1 MNKRYVTSLAA
12 WVLGALAVRIN
23 VAGFNPIGIGVF
35 SAIMASSL
43 VKFPAFIIMGVSIFT
58 CWSFL
63 TGAKYIMV
71 MAAIAVIMAI
81 AGDKRE
87 RVNEVAGALTGAIL
101 YGAMELTDI
110 FMSGVKNPDYLGL
123 SLVTLLT
130 FSISIVMSRIIEA
143 SMMSGKKL
151 NRGGRKNPQKGLE
164 NIYEEKIKMIASSFE
179 RMSKSIKK
187 VSDTMAVNC
196 ISTPEEIV
204 TGNMNVVK
212 ATVLPEDNE
221 SVVKSSQ
228 LELVNNIWKGRMME
242 SRDAIALQLS
252 EMSQILKDC
261 TTSSYVFVN
270 MGEQREKYLKLKLKN
285 MGIVLRKIVVLNNR
299 RGINE
304 VNITLKAGRGKYI
317 TTKQLETAISDCF
330 GKKYRLSKN
339 VGNVV
344 KKEYYTYNL
353 VEAPN
358 FFVLHGTAKCGRN
371 GESISGDN
379 FTCMEL
385 QSGQT
390 LLSVSDGMGHGLRAY
405 KESEMVLS
413 LLEELMEGGFTEEAS
428 LRLINSVFMVDG
440 DDVNPASLDMGIID
454 LYSGVCDFMKI
465 GASTTFVKRGGW
477 IEAIKANSMPI
488 GTENVVDME
497 TASKKLY
504 DGDFVI
510 MVSDGVIDA
519 IDMEDKERFMSN
531 ILMDIH
537 STNPQEMAKNI
548 LDRVIEE
555 ADGKRNDDMLVM
567 VAGVWDKCA

>member
-1 MNKRYVTSLAA
+1 MNKRYVTSLAS
-12 WVLGALAVRIN
+12 WVLGALAVRVS
-23 VAGFNPIGIGVF
+23 VAGFNPIGMGVF

-43 VKFPAFIIMGVSIFT
+43 VKLPAFIIMGVSIFMF
-58 CWSFL
+58 WGFL

-71 MAAIAVIMAI
+71 MAAIGAVMAI
-81 AGDKRE
+81 ARDKRE
-87 RVNEVAGALTGAIL
+87 RVNEVAGALAGALL
-101 YGAMELTDI
+101 YGAMEITDI
-110 FMSGVKNPDYLGL
+110 LMSETVKPDYVGL
-123 SLVTLLT
+123 TLMILLT
-130 FSISIVMSRIIEA
+130 FSVSIVMSRIIEA
-143 SMMSGKKL
+143 IMISGKKL
-151 NRGGRKNPQKGLE
+151 NSGGSKNIHKGME

-179 RMSKSIKK
+179 RMSKSIKSMSEK
-187 VSDTMAVNC
+187 SAVNC
-196 ISTPEEIV
+196 ISMPAISLTDTDSI
-204 TGNMNVVK
+204 
-212 ATVLPEDNE
+212 ADDAD
-221 SVVKSSQ
+221 SIVKSAQ
-228 LELVNNIWKGRMME
+228 IELVNDIWKGRMME

-252 EMSQILKDC
+252 EMSKILKDC

-270 MGEQREKYLKLKLKN
+270 MGEQRERYLRLKLKN
-285 MGIVLRKIVVLNNR
+285 MGIVLKKIVVLNNR

-304 VNITLKAGRGKYI
+304 VNITIKAARGKYV
-317 TTKQLETAISDCF
+317 TLRQLEAAISDCF
-330 GKKYRLSKN
+330 GKKYKMSRDM
-339 VGNVV
+339 GNTI
-344 KKEYYTYNL
+344 KKEYCTYNL
-353 VEAPN
+353 IEAPN
-358 FFVLHGTAKCGRN
+358 YFVLHGTAKCGRN

-379 FTCMEL
+379 FTCLEL
-385 QSGQT
+385 MSGQT
-390 LLSVSDGMGHGLRAY
+390 LLSVSDGMGHGLKAY
-405 KESEMVLS
+405 RESEMVLS

-440 DDVNPASLDMGIID
+440 DDISPATLDMGIID

-488 GTENVVDME
+488 GTENIVDME

-519 IDMEDKERFMSN
+519 IDMEDKDRYMSD

-555 ADGKRNDDMLVM
+555 ADGRKNDDMLVM

>member
-1 MNKRYVTSLAA
+1 MNKRYVTSVLS
-12 WVLGALAVRIN
+12 WVLGAFAVRVS
-23 VAGFNPIGIGVF
+23 VAGYNPIGMGVF

-43 VKFPAFIIMGVSIFT
+43 VKLPAFIVMGVSIFMF
-58 CWSFL
+58 WGFL

-71 MAAIAVIMAI
+71 MAAIGAIMAI
-81 AGDKRE
+81 ARDKRE
-87 RVNEVAGALTGAIL
+87 RVNEVAGALTGALL
-101 YGAMELTDI
+101 YGAMEITDI
-110 FMSGVKNPDYLGL
+110 LMSKIQSPDYMGL
-123 SLVTLLT
+123 SLVILLT
-130 FSISIVMSRIIEA
+130 FSVSIVISRIIEA
-143 SMMSGKKL
+143 IMISGKKL
-151 NRGGRKNPQKGLE
+151 NNGGSKNHHKGME
-164 NIYEEKIKMIASSFE
+164 NLYEEKIKMIASSFE
-179 RMSKSIKK
+179 RMSKSIKSM
-187 VSDTMAVNC
+187 SDNVAVNC
-196 ISTPEEIV
+196 ISMPDLAV
-204 TGNMNVVK
+204 SMSDNM
-212 ATVLPEDNE
+212 
-221 SVVKSSQ
+221 VKSTQ
-228 LELVNNIWKGRMME
+228 LELVNDIWKGRMME

-252 EMSQILKDC
+252 EMSKILKDC

-270 MGEQREKYLKLKLKN
+270 MGEQRERYLRLKLKN
-285 MGIVLRKIVVLNNR
+285 MGIVLKKIVILNNR

-304 VNITLKAGRGKYI
+304 VNITIKAARGKYV
-317 TTKQLETAISDCF
+317 TSKQLESAISDCF
-330 GKKYRLSKN
+330 GKKYKMSRA
-339 VGNVV
+339 VGNTI
-344 KKEYYTYNL
+344 KKEYFTYNL
-353 VEAPN
+353 IEAPN
-358 FFVLHGTAKCGRN
+358 YFVLHGTAKCGRN

-379 FTCMEL
+379 FTCLEL

-390 LLSVSDGMGHGLRAY
+390 LLSVSDGMGHGLKAY

-440 DDVNPASLDMGIID
+440 DDISPASLDMGIID

-519 IDMEDKERFMSN
+519 IDMEDKERYMSD
-531 ILMDIH
+531 ILLDIH

-555 ADGKRNDDMLVM
+555 AAGRKNDDMLVM

>member
-1 MNKRYVTSLAA
+1 MNKRYVTSLAS
-12 WVLGALAVRIN
+12 WVLGALAVRVS
-23 VAGFNPIGIGVF
+23 VAGFNPIGMGVF

-43 VKFPAFIIMGVSIFT
+43 VKLPAFIIMGVSIFMF
-58 CWSFL
+58 WGFL

-71 MAAIAVIMAI
+71 MAAIGAVMAI
-81 AGDKRE
+81 ARDKRE
-87 RVNEVAGALTGAIL
+87 RVNEVAGALAGALL
-101 YGAMELTDI
+101 YGAMEITDI
-110 FMSGVKNPDYLGL
+110 LMSETVKPDYVGL
-123 SLVTLLT
+123 SLMILLT
-130 FSISIVMSRIIEA
+130 FSVSIVMSRIIEA
-143 SMMSGKKL
+143 IMISGKKL
-151 NRGGRKNPQKGLE
+151 NSGGSKNLHKGME

-179 RMSKSIKK
+179 RMSKSIKNM
-187 VSDTMAVNC
+187 SDKSSVNC
-196 ISTPEEIV
+196 ISVPAMSLGDTDGIAH
-204 TGNMNVVK
+204 NADDM
-212 ATVLPEDNE
+212 
-221 SVVKSSQ
+221 VKSAQ
-228 LELVNNIWKGRMME
+228 LELVNDIWKGRMME

-252 EMSQILKDC
+252 EMSKILKDC

-270 MGEQREKYLKLKLKN
+270 MGEQRERYLRLKLKN
-285 MGIVLRKIVVLNNR
+285 MGIVLKKIVVLNNR

-304 VNITLKAGRGKYI
+304 VNITIKAARGKYV
-317 TTKQLETAISDCF
+317 TSRQLEVAISDCF
-330 GKKYRLSKN
+330 GKKYKMSRDM
-339 VGNVV
+339 GNTI
-344 KKEYYTYNL
+344 KKEYCTYNL
-353 VEAPN
+353 IEAPN
-358 FFVLHGTAKCGRN
+358 YFVLHGTAKCGRN

-379 FTCMEL
+379 FTCLEL
-385 QSGQT
+385 MSGQT
-390 LLSVSDGMGHGLRAY
+390 LLSVSDGMGHGLKAY
-405 KESEMVLS
+405 RESEMVLS

-440 DDVNPASLDMGIID
+440 DDISPATLDMGIID

-488 GTENVVDME
+488 GTENMVDME

-519 IDMEDKERFMSN
+519 IDMEDKDRYMSD

-555 ADGKRNDDMLVM
+555 ADGRKNDDMLVM

>member
-1 MNKRYVTSLAA
+1 MNKRYVTSLAS
-12 WVLGALAVRIN
+12 WVLGALAVRVS
-23 VAGFNPIGIGVF
+23 VAGFNPIGMGVF

-43 VKFPAFIIMGVSIFT
+43 VKLPAFIIMGVSIFMF
-58 CWSFL
+58 WGFL

-71 MAAIAVIMAI
+71 MAAIGAVMAI
-81 AGDKRE
+81 ARDKRE
-87 RVNEVAGALTGAIL
+87 RVNEVAGALAGALL
-101 YGAMELTDI
+101 YGAMEITDI
-110 FMSGVKNPDYLGL
+110 LMSETVKPDYVGL
-123 SLVTLLT
+123 TLMILLT
-130 FSISIVMSRIIEA
+130 FSVSIVMSRIIEA
-143 SMMSGKKL
+143 IMISGKKL
-151 NRGGRKNPQKGLE
+151 NSGGSKNIHKGME

-179 RMSKSIKK
+179 RMSKSIKSMSEK
-187 VSDTMAVNC
+187 SAVNC
-196 ISTPEEIV
+196 ISMPAISLTDTDSI
-204 TGNMNVVK
+204 
-212 ATVLPEDNE
+212 ADDAD
-221 SVVKSSQ
+221 SIVKSAQ
-228 LELVNNIWKGRMME
+228 IELVNDIWKGRMME

-252 EMSQILKDC
+252 EMSKILKDC

-270 MGEQREKYLKLKLKN
+270 MGEQRERYLRLKLKN
-285 MGIVLRKIVVLNNR
+285 MGIVLKKIVVLNNR

-304 VNITLKAGRGKYI
+304 VNITIKAARGKYV
-317 TTKQLETAISDCF
+317 TLRQLEASISDCF
-330 GKKYRLSKN
+330 GKKYKMSRDM
-339 VGNVV
+339 GNTI
-344 KKEYYTYNL
+344 KKEYCTYNL
-353 VEAPN
+353 IEAPN
-358 FFVLHGTAKCGRN
+358 YFVLHGTAKCGRN

-379 FTCMEL
+379 FTCLEL
-385 QSGQT
+385 MSGQT
-390 LLSVSDGMGHGLRAY
+390 LLSVSDGMGHGLKAY
-405 KESEMVLS
+405 RESEMVLS

-440 DDVNPASLDMGIID
+440 DDISPATLDMGIID

-488 GTENVVDME
+488 GTENIVDME

-519 IDMEDKERFMSN
+519 IDMEDKDRYMSD

-555 ADGKRNDDMLVM
+555 ADGRKNDDMLVM

>member
-1 MNKRYVTSLAA
+1 MNKRYVTSLAS
-12 WVLGALAVRIN
+12 WVLGALAVKVS
-23 VAGFNPIGIGVF
+23 VAGFNPIGMGVF

-43 VKFPAFIIMGVSIFT
+43 VKLPAFIIMGVSIFT
-58 CWSFL
+58 FWSFL

-71 MAAIAVIMAI
+71 MAAIGAVMAI
-81 AGDKRE
+81 AKDKRE
-87 RVNEVAGALTGAIL
+87 RVNEVAGALTGALL
-101 YGAMELTDI
+101 YGAMETVDVL
-110 FMSGVKNPDYLGL
+110 MSKTEKPDYIGL
-123 SLVTLLT
+123 SLVILLT

-143 SMMSGKKL
+143 VMISGKKL
-151 NRGGRKNPQKGLE
+151 GNGGTKNLNKGME

-179 RMSKSIKK
+179 RMSKSIKN
-187 VSDTMAVNC
+187 VSDSMGVNC
-196 ISTPEEIV
+196 ISMPAAAVSDTD
-204 TGNMNVVK
+204 NMVK
-212 ATVLPEDNE
+212 AA
-221 SVVKSSQ
+221 Q
-228 LELVNNIWKGRMME
+228 LELVNDIWKGRMME

-252 EMSQILKDC
+252 EMSKILKDC

-270 MGEQREKYLKLKLKN
+270 MGEQRERYLRLKLKN
-285 MGIVLRKIVVLNNR
+285 MGIVLKKIVVLNNR

-304 VNITLKAGRGKYI
+304 VNITLKAGRGKYV
-317 TTKQLETAISDCF
+317 TSRQLETAVSDCF
-330 GKKYRLSKN
+330 GKKYKMARE
-339 VGNVV
+339 VGNVI
-344 KKEYYTYNL
+344 KKEYCTYNL
-353 VEAPN
+353 IEAPN
-358 FFVLHGTAKCGRN
+358 YFVLHGTAKCGRN

-390 LLSVSDGMGHGLRAY
+390 LLSVSDGMGHGLKAY

-440 DDVNPASLDMGIID
+440 DEINPASLDMGIID

-488 GTENVVDME
+488 GTENAVDME

-519 IDMEDKERFMSN
+519 IDMEDKERYMSN

-555 ADGKRNDDMLVM
+555 AEGRKNDDMLVM

>member
-1 MNKRYVTSLAA
+1 MNKRYVTSLAS
-12 WVLGALAVRIN
+12 WVLGALAVRVS
-23 VAGFNPIGIGVF
+23 VAGFNPIGMGVF

-43 VKFPAFIIMGVSIFT
+43 VKLPAFIIMGVSIFT
-58 CWSFL
+58 FWSFL

-71 MAAIAVIMAI
+71 MAAIGAVMAI
-81 AGDKRE
+81 ARDKRE
-87 RVNEVAGALTGAIL
+87 RVNEVAGALTGALL
-101 YGAMELTDI
+101 YGAMETVDVL
-110 FMSGVKNPDYLGL
+110 MSETEKPDYIGL
-123 SLVTLLT
+123 SLVILLT
-130 FSISIVMSRIIEA
+130 FSISIVVSRIIEA
-143 SMMSGKKL
+143 VMISGKKL
-151 NRGGRKNPQKGLE
+151 GNGGNKNLHKGME
-164 NIYEEKIKMIASSFE
+164 SIYEEKIKMIASSFE
-179 RMSKSIKK
+179 RMSKSIKN
-187 VSDTMAVNC
+187 VSDSMAVNC
-196 ISTPEEIV
+196 ISMPDAPVSDTD
-204 TGNMNVVK
+204 NM
-212 ATVLPEDNE
+212 
-221 SVVKSSQ
+221 VKSTQ
-228 LELVNNIWKGRMME
+228 LELVNDIWKGRMME

-252 EMSQILKDC
+252 EMSKILKDC

-270 MGEQREKYLKLKLKN
+270 MGEQRERYLRLKLKN
-285 MGIVLRKIVVLNNR
+285 MGIVLKKIVVLNNR

-304 VNITLKAGRGKYI
+304 VNITLKAARGKYV
-317 TTKQLETAISDCF
+317 TSRQLETAVSDCF
-330 GKKYRLSKN
+330 GKKYKMARE
-339 VGNVV
+339 VGNII
-344 KKEYYTYNL
+344 KKEYSTYNL
-353 VEAPN
+353 IEAPN
-358 FFVLHGTAKCGRN
+358 YFVLHGTAKCGRN
-371 GESISGDN
+371 GENISGDN

-390 LLSVSDGMGHGLRAY
+390 LLSVSDGMGHGLKAY

-440 DDVNPASLDMGIID
+440 DEINPASLDMGIID

-519 IDMEDKERFMSN
+519 IDMEDKERYMSN

-555 ADGKRNDDMLVM
+555 ADGRKNDDMLVM